1 MCTCSIEYANT
12 HPTLF
17 ISLHYHI
24 HNTEVDNLHIAFK
37 DLTDRQEK
45 VASDL
50 KTKLDDNERVV
61 SSKEEEI
68 SSTRAELDLI
78 EQQISLHKASTAEK
92 MTNELAEIESAR
104 QHCQEMVDNAES
116 ELKATRAMH
125 DFSSSQD
132 ERRAIR
138 RASVCYLS
146 SDDEDDSDIDSQAG
160 EDEEEIR
167 GVWPV
172 VPDPRI
178 PDDWKEIDDG
188 YFHPVHGPIHRSYI
202 LHFLAQL
209 EKVSSFDMYMCLCS
223 RT

>member
-1 MCTCSIEYANT
+1 MFVHSSYRVNT

-17 ISLHYHI
+17 TSLHYHI
-24 HNTEVDNLHIAFK
+24 HNTEVDKQRKVFK
-37 DLTDRQEK
+37 DLTNRQEK
-45 VASDL
+45 FAADL

-138 RASVCYLS
+138 KASVCYLS
-146 SDDEDDSDIDSQAG
+146 SEEEDDSDIDSQAG

-167 GVWPV
+167 GDWPV

-209 EKVSSFDMYMCLCS
+209 ELEKVSLFDM
-223 RT
+223 

>member
-146 SDDEDDSDIDSQAG
+146 SDDEDDASMIDI
-160 EDEEEIR
+160 
-167 GVWPV
+167 V
-172 VPDPRI
+172 
-178 PDDWKEIDDG
+178 
-188 YFHPVHGPIHRSYI
+188 
-202 LHFLAQL
+202 L
-209 EKVSSFDMYMCLCS
+209 S
-223 RT
+223 REVDIVLSREV